1 MFVLFHTSEL
11 SVIVSKIEK
20 AVGFW
25 GGWCWFGFL
34 VVGLFYFSLLKSS
47 CTENYSLGEQNHEVF
62 IRQVMLNNNHLTKI
76 KKTPQEVYSEFL
88 NSGYFQNSYCRV

>member
-1 MFVLFHTSEL
+1 MFVLFHTEL
-11 SVIVSKIEK
+11 SVIVSKMEK

-34 VVGLFYFSLLKSS
+34 VVGFVLVFFLLKSS
-47 CTENYSLGEQNHEVF
+47 CTEKYSLGEQNHEVF
-62 IRQVMLNNNHLTKI
+62 IRQVMLSNSHLTKI